1 MASELVMPTPTSAGT
16 TPQGTCW
23 SSYGAGSPV
32 VLVHGVGMDQRVW
45 APQVYALMQA
55 HQVIVYD
62 MLGHGKS
69 ALPSG
74 ALDLGDYVQ
83 QLCDLISHLGLTLP
97 HIVGHSMGAL
107 IALEMGAKHSSECR
121 SIAALNGVYC
131 RTEEQRHSI
140 IGRAEELMRNG
151 KSNNLD
157 GTIARWFGEP
167 VPAGLAPAA
176 ALSRQLLSEVDAQG
190 YAKAYQVFAQSDS
203 RHQGRLHAISVPT
216 LFATGE
222 HDPNSTPEMSL
233 AMHQEV
239 PGSRLEI
246 LAGQR
251 HMMCLVAVD
260 QVNKLLCQFMAQ
272 AEKSKEIA
280 HVSK

>member
-1 MASELVMPTPTSAGT
+1 MASEFAMPTPASAGT

-23 SSYGAGSPV
+23 SAYGAGSPV
-32 VLVHGVGMDQRVW
+32 VLVHGVGMDHRVW

-62 MLGHGKS
+62 MLGHGQS

-74 ALDLGDYVQ
+74 GLDLGDYVQ

-131 RTEEQRHSI
+131 RTEKQRQSI
-140 IGRAEELMRNG
+140 IGRAEELIKNG

-176 ALSRQLLSEVDAQG
+176 ELSRQLLSEVDAQG
-190 YAKAYQVFAQSDS
+190 YAKAYQVFAQSDA
-203 RHQGRLHAISVPT
+203 RHKGRLHAISVPT
-216 LFATGE
+216 LFTTGE

-251 HMMCLVAVD
+251 HMMCLVAVG
-260 QVNKLLCQFMAQ
+260 QVNDLLCQFMAQ